1 LQNRVIKYET
11 MARKQGVA
19 AAEEYR
25 VAARQADRAAVD
37 AAPAAPGL

>member
-1 LQNRVIKYET
+1 

-19 AAEEYR
+19 AAEAYR
-25 VAARQADRAAVD
+25 EEARRADMAAVD